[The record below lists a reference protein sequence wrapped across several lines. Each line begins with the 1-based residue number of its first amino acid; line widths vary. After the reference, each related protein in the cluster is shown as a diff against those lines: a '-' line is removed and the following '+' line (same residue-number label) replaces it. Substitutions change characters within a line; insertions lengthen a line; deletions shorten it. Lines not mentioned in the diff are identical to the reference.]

1 MVVGSG
7 IIDLWIAESNSLKEK
22 RGVLS
27 RILTRARNKFNVS
40 LAEVGENDHWKK
52 AQIGF
57 SVVGN
62 DQRYINGKID
72 HLITFIDNLRIA
84 EVVNTRIEISSLT
97 DFPFAGSYEEGKYE

>member
-7 IIDLWIAESNSLKEK
+7 IIDLWIAGSNSLKGK

-27 RILTRARNKFNVS
+27 RILKRTQNEFNIS
-40 LAEVGENDHWKK
+40 IAEVGENDHWKR

-62 DQRYINGKID
+62 DQRHINGKMD
-72 HLITFIDNLRIA
+72 HIINFIDSLRLA
-84 EVVNTRIEISSLT
+84 EVVNTRMEISHVSH
-97 DFPFAGSYEEGKYE
+97 DPFAGGYEEGKYE

>member
-7 IIDLWIAESNSLKEK
+7 IIDLWIAGSNSLKEK

-27 RILTRARNKFNVS
+27 RILKRARNEFNAS

-57 SVVGN
+57 SMVGN
-62 DQRYINGKID
+62 DQRTINGKVD
-72 HLITFIDNLRIA
+72 HLITFIDNLQLA
-84 EVVNTRIEISSLT
+84 EIVHTRIEIMSLS
-97 DFPFAGSYEEGKYE
+97 DFPFSGRYEEEKYE

>member
-7 IIDLWIAESNSLKEK
+7 IIDLWIAESSSLKEK
-22 RGVLS
+22 RGVLK
-27 RILTRARNKFNVS
+27 RILARTRNEFNVS

-57 SVVGN
+57 SFVGN

-72 HLITFIDNLRIA
+72 HIITFIDGLRIA
-84 EVVNTRIEISSLT
+84 EVVNTRIEIGSVT
-97 DFPFAGSYEEGKYE
+97 DFPVAGDYEEGKYE